1 MAKRKTR
8 NIKKRKHDKI
18 VRDYDKTKEKHLEK
32 LADKMNV
39 DRNKMPNNIV
49 SKYGNGSGITVP
61 LNICENISSK
71 LDESNLKVILGGFG
85 IGLTWSMVVCE
96 LKKMRFCEIINY

>member
-32 LADKMNV
+32 LADKMLEK
-39 DRNKMPNNIV
+39 DEQNK
-49 SKYGNGSGITVP
+49 
-61 LNICENISSK
+61 K
-71 LDESNLKVILGGFG
+71 LKEKQINTDFL
-85 IGLTWSMVVCE
+85 E
-96 LKKMRFCEIINY
+96 LF

>member
-32 LADKMNV
+32 LAGKMLEK
-39 DRNKMPNNIV
+39 DEQNKRLKEKQIN
-49 SKYGNGSGITVP
+49 TDF
-61 LNICENISSK
+61 LK
-71 LDESNLKVILGGFG
+71 LF
-85 IGLTWSMVVCE
+85 
-96 LKKMRFCEIINY
+96 